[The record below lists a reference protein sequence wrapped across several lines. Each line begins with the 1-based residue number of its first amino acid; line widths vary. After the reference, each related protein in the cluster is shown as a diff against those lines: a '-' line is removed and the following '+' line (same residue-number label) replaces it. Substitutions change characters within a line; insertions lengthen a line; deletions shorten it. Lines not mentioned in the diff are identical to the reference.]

1 VGLGAV
7 VLPLA
12 ALVIY
17 VENELALFGI
27 ALPFLWPVLS
37 VPVVLYFPM
46 VYARMLGIVLREH
59 AYELS

>member
-1 VGLGAV
+1 MGEYLGA
-7 VLPLA
+7 LNDL
-12 ALVIY
+12 ALV
-17 VENELALFGI
+17 GI
-27 ALPFLWPVLS
+27 AVPFLWPILT